1 MRPFVKLSAVLPI
14 GLVLLGAAV
23 AESVEVSVPLTIV
36 RNEARGS
43 FELPGGIG
51 ADVTITFED
60 VVGLHPKSIN
70 LFVNVI
76 DPLDPDLLDLLG
88 PLVPSLPSSPG
99 GLLGGGVVNLVRQVT
114 IPVSFPVILRIEA
127 SESSQLSFEGIA
139 SVSIHTHNLELDR
152 LIPFALY
159 KSHDGQPFRD
169 VMTTEGRG
177 SYRAGGGGGDFSE
190 FLIVIDRRP
199 IDTVIQGKF
208 AALDAVI
215 AEHAS
220 VMPPAIADS
229 LEAQAAAIRSLYDTG
244 ALRQALV
251 QLRAF
256 SRYVSQHSGEEIP
269 NVWRANCGSVNAAGR
284 LRGAADTLRFSIDR
298 KLGQ

>member
-1 MRPFVKLSAVLPI
+1 MRPILKASAVLHM
-14 GLVLLGAAV
+14 GLLLLGAAA
-23 AESVEVSVPLTIV
+23 AESLEVSVPLTIV

-43 FELPGGIG
+43 FELPGGFG
-51 ADVTITFED
+51 ADVTISFED
-60 VVGLHPKSIN
+60 VVGLHSKSIV
-70 LFVNVI
+70 LFVSLV
-76 DPLDPDLLDLLG
+76 DPTDPALLDQLG
-88 PLVPSLPSSPG
+88 ALVPGSPPNSPG
-99 GLLGGGVVNLVRQVT
+99 GLLGGVVNLVRQVT
-114 IPVSFPVILRIEA
+114 IPVAFPVLLRIEA

-152 LIPFALY
+152 LIPFALF
-159 KSHDGQPFRD
+159 KSHDGAPFRD

-208 AALDAVI
+208 AALDAAI
-215 AEHAS
+215 ADHAS
-220 VMPPAIADS
+220 LMPPAIVDA
-229 LEAQAAAIRSLYDTG
+229 LEAQVANARTLHDGG
-244 ALRQALV
+244 ALRQAIF

-256 SRYVSQHSGEEIP
+256 SRYVSDHGGEDIP
-269 NVWRANCGSVNAAGR
+269 NVWRANCGSVNVAGR

-298 KLGQ
+298 KLSH